1 MAFSISGAAM
11 TLEQM
16 RQQVLDNRS
25 TTLMANAF
33 RNAFGISP
41 RHDERATTISRNEW
55 KKRKQRREVMQA
67 MAQRYG
73 ALDRG

>member
-1 MAFSISGAAM
+1 M
-11 TLEQM
+11 TLDQM

-41 RHDERATTISRNEW
+41 RHDERASTISR
-55 KKRKQRREVMQA
+55 RDMDARIARREVMKL